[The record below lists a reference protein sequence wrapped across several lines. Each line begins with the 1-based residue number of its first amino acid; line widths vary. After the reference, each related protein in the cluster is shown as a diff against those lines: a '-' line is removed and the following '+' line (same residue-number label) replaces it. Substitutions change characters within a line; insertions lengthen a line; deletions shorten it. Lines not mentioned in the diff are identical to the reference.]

1 MMNRIDS
8 ILKEALDKVKTAEL
22 DTIENIRIEY
32 LGKKGKITEILK
44 TLSSLSIEE
53 KKQIGSEINAAKDAL
68 NDAVESKKKE
78 ITNKLLEEK
87 MKNEKIDVSSAFS
100 FTFPKGHYH
109 IISRTIEEMSDIFV
123 SLGFDVSQGREIETD
138 WYNFEALNIPKD
150 HPARDTQDTFYLE
163 NSSNLLRTHT
173 SPAQIHIMEESKPP
187 IKVIVPGRVYRN
199 EATDATHS
207 AIFHQIEG
215 LVVGEKVTF
224 AELKGTLSLFIHR
237 LFGQELD
244 LRFRPSHFQF
254 TEPSAE
260 VDIKCVLCG
269 GKGCRVCKG
278 SGWLEMLGCGMV
290 HPNVFRAVKYDPEK
304 YTGYAFGLGVERF
317 AMFKY
322 GIDDMR
328 VLYENDL
335 RVLRQF

>member
-1 MMNRIDS
+1 MNNIEE
-8 ILKEALDKVKTAEL
+8 ILKEALDKLQTAQL
-22 DTIENIRIEY
+22 ADIENIKVEY
-32 LGKKGKITEILK
+32 LGKKGKVTEILK

-53 KKQIGSEINAAKDAL
+53 KKKTGAAVNEAKIKL
-68 NDAVESKKKE
+68 NDAIEAKKKE
-78 ITNKLLEEK
+78 ISNKILEEK
-87 MKNEKIDVSSAFS
+87 MKNEKVDISPAFS
-100 FTFPKGHYH
+100 FSFPKGHRH
-109 IISRTIEEMSDIFV
+109 IISKTIQDMSDIFV
-123 SLGFDVSQGREIETD
+123 SLGFNVYGGREIEND

-163 NSSNLLRTHT
+163 NSENLLRTQT
-173 SPAQIHIMEESKPP
+173 SAAQIHIMEESKPP

-199 EATDATHS
+199 EATDASHS

-215 LVVGEKVTF
+215 LVVGENITF
-224 AELKGTLSLFIHR
+224 AQLKGTLQLFINR
-237 LFGQELD
+237 LFNQELPI
-244 LRFRPSHFQF
+244 RFRPSHFQF

-260 VDIKCVLCG
+260 VDMKCVFCG

-278 SGWLEMLGCGMV
+278 SGWIEVLGCGMV

-317 AMFKY
+317 AMLKY

>member
-1 MMNRIDS
+1 MNKIDV
-8 ILKEALDKVKTAEL
+8 ILQEALDKLKSIKFEEEAES
-22 DTIENIRIEY
+22 IKVEY
-32 LGKKGKITEILK
+32 LGKKGKITELLK
-44 TLSSLSIEE
+44 TLSSLSVEE
-53 KKQIGSEINAAKDAL
+53 KKTTGAKINEAKNIL
-68 NDAVESKKKE
+68 NENLDSKKKE
-78 ITNKLLEEK
+78 IKNKLLEEK
-87 MKNEKIDVSSAFS
+87 FKNEKIDISPAFS
-100 FTFPKGHYH
+100 FDFPKGHYH
-109 IISRTIEEMSDIFV
+109 IITQTIEEMSNIFI
-123 SLGFDVSQGREIETD
+123 SLGFNVAKGREIETD

-163 NSSNLLRTHT
+163 NSENLLRTQT
-173 SPAQIHIMEESKPP
+173 SAGQIHIMEEQKPP
-187 IKVIVPGRVYRN
+187 IKVIIPGRVFRN
-199 EATDATHS
+199 EATDASHS

-215 LVVGEKVTF
+215 LVVGNNITF
-224 AELKGTLSLFIHR
+224 AELKGTLTLFIHK
-237 LFGQELD
+237 LFGSEID

-278 SGWLEMLGCGMV
+278 SGWLEVLGCGMV

-317 AMFKY
+317 AMLKY

-328 VLYENDL
+328 VLYENDI

>member
-1 MMNRIDS
+1 MNNNINE
-8 ILKEALDKVKTAEL
+8 ILNEALNKLQTATLEQIETIKV
-22 DTIENIRIEY
+22 EY

-53 KKQIGSEINAAKDAL
+53 KKEIGSQVNVAKTKLTEAMEL
-68 NDAVESKKKE
+68 KRKE
-78 ITNKLLEEK
+78 IANKILEEK
-87 MKNEKIDVSSAFS
+87 MKNEKIDISSAFA

-109 IISRTIEEMSDIFV
+109 IISQTIEEMSRIFV
-123 SLGFDVSQGREIETD
+123 SLGFSVTQGREIETD

-163 NSSNLLRTHT
+163 GNQELLRTQT
-173 SPAQIHIMEESKPP
+173 SAAQIHIMEETKPP
-187 IKVIVPGRVYRN
+187 IKVIVPGRVFRN
-199 EATDATHS
+199 EATDASHS

-215 LVVGEKVTF
+215 LVVGEKITF
-224 AELKGTLSLFIHR
+224 SQLKGTLQVFINR
-237 LFGQELD
+237 LFNQELEI
-244 LRFRPSHFQF
+244 RFRPSHFQF

-260 VDIKCVLCG
+260 VDMKCVFCG

-278 SGWLEMLGCGMV
+278 SGWLEVLGCGMV

-317 AMFKY
+317 AMLKY

>member
-1 MMNRIDS
+1 MNRIDS

>member
-1 MMNRIDS
+1 MNNKINEM
-8 ILKEALDKVKTAEL
+8 LNEALKKLQTAEL
-22 DTIENIRIEY
+22 IDIENIKVEY

-44 TLSSLSIEE
+44 KLSSLAIEE
-53 KKQIGSEINAAKDAL
+53 KKELGSCVNMAKIQLIQAME
-68 NDAVESKKKE
+68 AKKKE

-87 MKNEKIDVSSAFS
+87 MKSEKIDISQSFAFN
-100 FTFPKGHYH
+100 FPKGHYH
-109 IISRTIEEMSDIFV
+109 VISKTIEEMSDIFI
-123 SLGFDVSQGREIETD
+123 SLGFDVSCGQEIETE

-163 NSSNLLRTHT
+163 NSQNLLRTQT
-173 SPAQIHIMEESKPP
+173 SAAQIHIMEEQKPP

-199 EATDATHS
+199 EATDASHS

-215 LVVGEKVTF
+215 LVVDEDVTF
-224 AELKGTLSLFIHR
+224 AQLKGTLQLFINR
-237 LFGQELD
+237 LFNQEVSI
-244 LRFRPSHFQF
+244 RFRPSHFQF

-260 VDIKCVLCG
+260 VDMECVFCR
-269 GKGCRVCKG
+269 GKGCRICKG
-278 SGWLEMLGCGMV
+278 SGWIEVLGCGMV
-290 HPNVFRAVKYDPEK
+290 HPNVFKAVKYDSEK

-317 AMFKY
+317 VMLKY

>member
-1 MMNRIDS
+1 MNNNINE
-8 ILKEALDKVKTAEL
+8 ILNEALNKLQTAEL
-22 DTIENIRIEY
+22 VDIENIKVEY

-44 TLSSLSIEE
+44 TLSSLTIEE
-53 KKQIGSEINAAKDAL
+53 KKEIGSKVNIAKVQLTQAM
-68 NDAVESKKKE
+68 ESKKKE
-78 ITNKLLEEK
+78 ITNKLLEDK
-87 MKNEKIDVSSAFS
+87 MKSEKIDISQSFAFN
-100 FTFPKGHYH
+100 FPKGHYH
-109 IISRTIEEMSDIFV
+109 IISKVIEEMSDIFI
-123 SLGFDVSQGREIETD
+123 SLGFDVSCGQEIETE

-163 NSSNLLRTHT
+163 NSQNLLRTQT
-173 SPAQIHIMEESKPP
+173 SAAQIHIMEEQKPP

-199 EATDATHS
+199 EATDASHS

-215 LVVGEKVTF
+215 LVVGENITF
-224 AELKGTLSLFIHR
+224 AQLKGTLQLFINR
-237 LFGQELD
+237 LFNQELPI
-244 LRFRPSHFQF
+244 RFRPSHFQF

-260 VDIKCVLCG
+260 VDMKCVFCG
-269 GKGCRVCKG
+269 GKGCRICKN
-278 SGWLEMLGCGMV
+278 SGWIEVLGCGMV
-290 HPNVFRAVKYDPEK
+290 HPNVFKAVKYDSEK

-317 AMFKY
+317 AMLKY

>member
-1 MMNRIDS
+1 MNKIDS

>member
-1 MMNRIDS
+1 MMNKIDS

>member
-1 MMNRIDS
+1 MNNIDE
-8 ILKEALDKVKTAEL
+8 ILKEALDKLGTTQL
-22 DTIENIRIEY
+22 SDIENIRIEY

-53 KKQIGSEINAAKDAL
+53 KKKTGAAVNEAKIKL
-68 NDAVESKKKE
+68 NDAIEAKKKE
-78 ITNKLLEEK
+78 ISDRLLEEK
-87 MKNEKIDVSSAFS
+87 MKNEKIDISPAFS
-100 FTFPKGHYH
+100 FSFPKGHRH
-109 IISRTIEEMSDIFV
+109 IISKTIQDMSDIFM
-123 SLGFDVSQGREIETD
+123 SLGFNVYGGREIETD

-150 HPARDTQDTFYLE
+150 HPARDTQDTFYIE
-163 NSSNLLRTHT
+163 NTDFLLRTQT
-173 SPAQIHIMEESKPP
+173 SAAQIHIMEESKPP
-187 IKVIVPGRVYRN
+187 VKVIVPGRVYRN
-199 EATDATHS
+199 EATDASHS

-215 LVVGEKVTF
+215 LVVGENITF
-224 AELKGTLSLFIHR
+224 SELKGTLQLFINR
-237 LFGQELD
+237 LFAKELEI
-244 LRFRPSHFQF
+244 RFRPSHFQF

-260 VDIKCVLCG
+260 VDMSCVFCE

-278 SGWLEMLGCGMV
+278 SGWLEVLGCGMV

-317 AMFKY
+317 AMLKY

>member
-1 MMNRIDS
+1 
-8 ILKEALDKVKTAEL
+8 
-22 DTIENIRIEY
+22 
-32 LGKKGKITEILK
+32 
-44 TLSSLSIEE
+44 LSIEE

-199 EATDATHS
+199 EATDETHS
-207 AIFHQIEG
+207 EIFHQIEG

>member
-1 MMNRIDS
+1 MNNNIDE
-8 ILKEALDKVKTAEL
+8 ILKEALEKLKNAQLCD
-22 DTIENIRIEY
+22 IENIKVEY

-44 TLSSLSIEE
+44 TLSSLTIEE
-53 KKQIGSEINAAKDAL
+53 KKEIGAAVNAAKNAL
-68 NDAVESKKKE
+68 NEAIEAKKKE
-78 ITNKLLEEK
+78 ISDKLLEEK
-87 MKNEKIDVSSAFS
+87 MKNEKIDISPAFS
-100 FTFPKGHYH
+100 FSFPKGHYH
-109 IISRTIEEMSDIFV
+109 IISKTIQEMSNIFV
-123 SLGFDVSQGREIETD
+123 SLGFNVSSGREIETD

-163 NSSNLLRTHT
+163 NSEFLLRTHT
-173 SPAQIHIMEESKPP
+173 SPGQIHVMEESKPP

-199 EATDATHS
+199 EATDASHS

-215 LVVGEKVTF
+215 LVVGENVTF
-224 AELKGTLSLFIHR
+224 AELKGTLKLFIHR

-278 SGWLEMLGCGMV
+278 SGWLEVLGCGMV

-328 VLYENDL
+328 ILYENDL

>member
-1 MMNRIDS
+1 MNNNINE
-8 ILKEALDKVKTAEL
+8 ILNEALEKLKNSQL
-22 DTIENIRIEY
+22 DQIENIKIEY

-53 KKQIGSEINAAKDAL
+53 KKEIGSQVNIAKTKLTEAME
-68 NDAVESKKKE
+68 AKKKE

-87 MKNEKIDVSSAFS
+87 MKNEKIDVSSAFA

-109 IISRTIEEMSDIFV
+109 IITQAIEEMSRIFV
-123 SLGFDVSQGREIETD
+123 SLGFDIYQGREIETD

-163 NSSNLLRTHT
+163 GSQELLRTQT
-173 SPAQIHIMEESKPP
+173 SAAQIHIMEESKPP
-187 IKVIVPGRVYRN
+187 IKVIVPGRVFRN
-199 EATDATHS
+199 EATDASHS

-215 LVVGEKVTF
+215 LVVGEKITF
-224 AELKGTLSLFIHR
+224 SQLKGTLQLFINR
-237 LFGQELD
+237 LFNQELEI
-244 LRFRPSHFQF
+244 RFRPSHFQF

-260 VDIKCVLCG
+260 VDMKCVFCG

-278 SGWLEMLGCGMV
+278 SGWLEVLGCGMV

-317 AMFKY
+317 AMLKY

>member
-1 MMNRIDS
+1 MNNIDN
-8 ILKEALDKVKTAEL
+8 ILKEALEKIEKAKL
-22 DTIENIRIEY
+22 DEIENIKVEY
-32 LGKKGKITEILK
+32 LGKKGKVTELLK
-44 TLSSLSIEE
+44 TLSSLTIEE
-53 KKQIGSEINAAKDAL
+53 KKEKGAQINSAKNVLNQAL
-68 NDAVESKKKE
+68 ENKKNE
-78 ITNKLLEEK
+78 ITSRILEEK
-87 MKNEKIDVSSAFS
+87 MKNEKIDVSPVFS
-100 FTFPKGHYH
+100 FTFPKGHDH
-109 IISRTIEEMSDIFV
+109 IISRTISQMSSIFV
-123 SLGFDVSQGREIETD
+123 SLGFDIVQGNEIETD

-163 NSSNLLRTHT
+163 NSQNLLRTQT
-173 SPAQIHIMEESKPP
+173 SSAQIHVMEESKPP

-199 EATDATHS
+199 EASDASHS

-215 LVVGEKVTF
+215 LVVAEDITF
-224 AELKGTLSLFIHR
+224 AELKGTLSLFINK
-237 LFGQELD
+237 LFGKELD
-244 LRFRPSHFQF
+244 IRFRPSNFQF

-260 VDIKCVLCG
+260 LDIKCVLCG

-304 YTGYAFGLGVERF
+304 YTGYAFGMGVERL

-322 GIDDMR
+322 GIDDIR

>member
-1 MMNRIDS
+1 MNNIEE
-8 ILKEALDKVKTAEL
+8 ILKEALDKLQTAQL
-22 DTIENIRIEY
+22 ADIENIKVEY
-32 LGKKGKITEILK
+32 LGKKGKVTEILK

-53 KKQIGSEINAAKDAL
+53 KKKTGAAVNEAKIKL
-68 NDAVESKKKE
+68 NDAIEAKKKE
-78 ITNKLLEEK
+78 ISNKILEEK
-87 MKNEKIDVSSAFS
+87 MKNEKVDISPAFS
-100 FTFPKGHYH
+100 FSFPKGHRH
-109 IISRTIEEMSDIFV
+109 IISKTIQDMSDIFV
-123 SLGFDVSQGREIETD
+123 SLGFNVYGGREIEND

-150 HPARDTQDTFYLE
+150 HPARDTQDTFYIE
-163 NSSNLLRTHT
+163 NTDLLLRTQT
-173 SPAQIHIMEESKPP
+173 SAAQIHVMEESKPP

-199 EATDATHS
+199 EATDASHS

-215 LVVGEKVTF
+215 LVVGENITF
-224 AELKGTLSLFIHR
+224 SELKGTLQLFINR
-237 LFGQELD
+237 LFNQELEI
-244 LRFRPSHFQF
+244 RFRPSHFQF

-260 VDIKCVLCG
+260 VDMSCVFCK

-278 SGWLEMLGCGMV
+278 SGWLEVLGCGMV

-317 AMFKY
+317 AMLKY

>member
-1 MMNRIDS
+1 MNNNINE
-8 ILKEALDKVKTAEL
+8 ILKEALNKLQNAQLAD
-22 DTIENIRIEY
+22 IENIKVEY

-44 TLSSLSIEE
+44 SLSSLSIEE
-53 KKQIGSEINAAKDAL
+53 KKEIGSQVNLAKTQLTEAM
-68 NDAVESKKKE
+68 ESKKKE
-78 ITNKLLEEK
+78 ISNKLLEEK
-87 MKNEKIDVSSAFS
+87 MKNEKIDISTAFS
-100 FTFPKGHYH
+100 FNFPKGHYH
-109 IISRTIEEMSDIFV
+109 IISKAIEEMSDIFV
-123 SLGFDVSQGREIETD
+123 SLGFNISGGREIETD

-163 NSSNLLRTHT
+163 NSENLLRTQT
-173 SPAQIHIMEESKPP
+173 SAAQIHIMEESKPP

-199 EATDATHS
+199 EATDASHS

-215 LVVGEKVTF
+215 LVVGEDITF
-224 AELKGTLSLFIHR
+224 AQLKGTLQLFINR
-237 LFGQELD
+237 LFNQELPI
-244 LRFRPSHFQF
+244 RFRPSHFQF

-260 VDIKCVLCG
+260 VDMKCVFCG

-278 SGWLEMLGCGMV
+278 SGWIEVLGCGMV

-317 AMFKY
+317 AMLKY